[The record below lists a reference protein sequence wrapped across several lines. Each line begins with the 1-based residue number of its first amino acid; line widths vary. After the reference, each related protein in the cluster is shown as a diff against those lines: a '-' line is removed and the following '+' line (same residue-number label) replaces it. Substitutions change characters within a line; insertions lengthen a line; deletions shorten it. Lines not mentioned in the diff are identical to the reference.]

1 MLVTS
6 CLKIF
11 LYRKS
16 PHFFHYFCFVIS
28 QKSIQDVI
36 AHARVEEVVGDFVK
50 LRRSGSNMK
59 GLCPFHDEK
68 TPSFMVSPSKNIYKC
83 FGCQKGGNSIQ
94 FLMEV
99 EKMSFVEAIRAL
111 AERYNIVLEETD
123 SGNDNYAEEKK
134 HKDSLAIVNQFAEK
148 YFLDKLLNDEE
159 GKTVGLSYF
168 RERGYREATIN
179 KFGLG
184 YATKARTDLKNE
196 AEKAQYNGEFL
207 RELGLVTERG
217 NDFFNGRV
225 MFTIHNLSGKPIAF
239 AGRILETN
247 KKAPK
252 YINSPESTLYNKS
265 KTLYGMYQAK
275 NALRKENNCILVE
288 GYTDVISLHQNGIEN
303 VVASSGTA
311 LTQGQLRLI
320 KRFTDNLTILYDGD
334 NAGIKAAM
342 RGMDLALEQDLN
354 ARIAL
359 LPDGQDPDSYVKEV
373 GHDEFKKYVDENAK
387 DFILFKL
394 DLYLEEAKDDPIKKS
409 AIIREIVESIAKIQD
424 RIKRST
430 YIQQA
435 SRHLGTH
442 EDILHKEANK
452 IIRRTI
458 QRNEF
463 AKERD
468 KKMQENKSSAF
479 DDGSS
484 GPNPNG
490 QPAGPIDSPWPEDKY
505 DYEQQ
510 ETEQYYEKKE
520 GTARKQRQF
529 ETGDA
534 YQEKDLVRIIITNG
548 SDIIQ
553 DPEGNVTVAEY
564 IYSSIVDVIEYFDN
578 KTYKEIILDAIDR
591 LEKGESITTDY
602 FSNHQDPI
610 KQKIAIDLMSSPH
623 TYAAWDDKGVHLVN
637 QPFPEKNYLDDSFQ
651 AIARFKYRK
660 AKRIL
665 ETLETKIKIASEED
679 DQERL
684 KQLLLAYKQ
693 LQAEKIR
700 IAEHRGIVIG

>member
-1 MLVTS
+1 M
-6 CLKIF
+6 
-11 LYRKS
+11 
-16 PHFFHYFCFVIS
+16 IS

-36 AHARVEEVVGDFVK
+36 ANARVEEVVGDYVK
-50 LRRSGSNMK
+50 LKRSGRNMK

-68 TPSFMVSPSKNIYKC
+68 TPSFTVSPDKNIYKC

-94 FLMEV
+94 FLMEL
-99 EKMSFVEAIRAL
+99 EKMSFVESIRAL
-111 AERYNIVLEETD
+111 AERYNIVLEETE
-123 SGNDNYAEEKK
+123 SSNENYAEEKQ
-134 HKDSLAIVNQFAEK
+134 HRESLAIVNQYAEE
-148 YFLDKLLNDEE
+148 YFRDKLLNDPE
-159 GKTVGLSYF
+159 GKSIGLSYF

-184 YATKARTDLKNE
+184 YALKARTDLKNT
-196 AEKAQYNGEFL
+196 AKKAQYNPDFL

-225 MFTIHNLSGKPIAF
+225 MFTIHNVSGKPIAF

-252 YINSPESTLYNKS
+252 YINSPESILYNKS

-275 NALRKENNCILVE
+275 NALRKEDNCILVE

-303 VVASSGTA
+303 AVASSGTA
-311 LTQGQLRLI
+311 LTPGQLRLI

-334 NAGIKAAM
+334 SAGIKAAM

-359 LPDGQDPDSYVKEV
+359 LPDGKDPDNFVKEV
-373 GHDEFKKYVDENAK
+373 GYEGFKKYLSENAK

-394 DLYLEEAKDDPIKKS
+394 DLYLDEAKDDPIKKS

-452 IIRRTI
+452 IIRKNI
-458 QRNEF
+458 QRKEF
-463 AKERD
+463 TKER
-468 KKMQENKSSAF
+468 ENRNNKSQ
-479 DDGSS
+479 S
-484 GPNPNG
+484 GPQSQSGPLPSNAPISEADFG
-490 QPAGPIDSPWPEDKY
+490 PGASPSGPIDSPFPDEQFN
-505 DYEQQ
+505 YEQQ
-510 ETEQYYEKKE
+510 ETQNYYD
-520 GTARKQRQF
+520 KQDGPAPKQKNF
-529 ETGDA
+529 DVGDA

-548 SDIIQ
+548 SDIIK
-553 DPEGNVTVAEY
+553 DPDGNVTVAEY

-578 KTYKEIILDAIDR
+578 KVYKEIILEAIER
-591 LEKGESITTDY
+591 QEQGKSIGSDY
-602 FSNHQDPI
+602 FANHSDPV

-623 TYAAWDDKGVHLVN
+623 SYAAWDDKGVHLVN
-637 QPFPEKNYLDDSFQ
+637 QPFPEKNFLDDSFQ

-665 ETLETKIKIASEED
+665 NTLEGRIKEAAKNNDEEK
-679 DQERL
+679 L
-684 KQLLLAYKQ
+684 KQLLQAYKQ

>member
-1 MLVTS
+1 M
-6 CLKIF
+6 
-11 LYRKS
+11 
-16 PHFFHYFCFVIS
+16 IS

-36 AHARVEEVVGDFVK
+36 ANARVEEVVGDFVK
-50 LRRSGSNMK
+50 LRRSGSSLK

-68 TPSFMVSPSKNIYKC
+68 TPSFIVSPAKNIYKC

-99 EKMSFVEAIRAL
+99 EKMSFVEAIRSL

-123 SGNDNYAEEKK
+123 GGNENYAEEKK

-148 YFLDKLLNDEE
+148 YFKDILLNHQE

-168 RERGYREATIN
+168 RERGYRETIIN

-184 YATKARTDLKNE
+184 YALKSRTDFKE
-196 AEKAQYNGEFL
+196 AAEKAQYNADFI
-207 RELGLVTERG
+207 RELGLVSEKG
-217 NDFFNGRV
+217 YDFFNGRV
-225 MFTIHNLSGKPIAF
+225 MFTIHSLSGKPIAF
-239 AGRILETN
+239 AGRILGTN

-252 YINSPESTLYNKS
+252 YINSPESPLYNKS

-311 LTQGQLRLI
+311 LTSGQLRII

-334 NAGIKAAM
+334 SAGIKAAM
-342 RGMDLALEQDLN
+342 RGMDLALEYDLN

-359 LPDGQDPDSYVKEV
+359 LPDGQDPDSYVKKV
-373 GHDEFKKYVDENAK
+373 GHDEFKKYVSENAK
-387 DFILFKL
+387 DFIQFKL
-394 DLYLEEAKDDPIKKS
+394 DLHLEEAQDDPIKKS
-409 AIIREIVESIAKIQD
+409 AIIREIIESIAKIKD
-424 RIKRST
+424 TIKRST

-435 SRHLGTH
+435 SRQLGTH
-442 EDILHKEANK
+442 EDILNKEANK
-452 IIRRTI
+452 IIRRNI

-463 AKERD
+463 TKERE
-468 KKMQENKSSAF
+468 KRMQENKAPVF

-484 GPNPNG
+484 GPSPEG
-490 QPAGPIDSPWPEDKY
+490 QPAGPIDSPWPDDQY
-505 DYEQQ
+505 QYEQQ
-510 ETEQYYEKKE
+510 ESDQYYERKASP
-520 GTARKQRQF
+520 ARKQREF
-529 ETGDA
+529 DTGDT
-534 YQEKDLVRIIITNG
+534 YQEKDLARIIITNG
-548 SDIIQ
+548 SDIIK

-564 IYSSIVDVIEYFDN
+564 IYSNIVDVIEYFDN
-578 KTYKEIILDAIDR
+578 KTYKEIILEAIDR
-591 LEKGESITTDY
+591 LEKGESIASTY
-602 FSNHQDPI
+602 FANHPDPI

-637 QPFPEKNYLDDSFQ
+637 QPFPEKNYIDDSFQ

-665 ETLETKIKIASEED
+665 ETLEVKIKTAAAND